1 MYIIQTLIIKVFGRE
16 REKKKIY
23 SKLQKN
29 RTATNLPSIGSSFE
43 VWKIFSARKKKNIYK
58 LILTDLL

>member
-1 MYIIQTLIIKVFGRE
+1 MYIIQTLIIEFFGRE
-16 REKKKIY
+16 REKKNY

-43 VWKIFSARKKKNIYK
+43 VWKIFSARKKKK
-58 LILTDLL
+58 